1 VDPLRTGLNLR
12 SQLLADGLTDGELRA
27 LRRRGLL
34 TPVRP
39 GAYVHGPEPDDEAAR
54 HLLAVC
60 AALPCLGAG
69 TVVSH
74 ASAAVVHGL
83 PLWRVRLDR
92 VRATRDR
99 TSGARR
105 SALVHLHSAA
115 LHPDEVSIVD
125 GMPVTSV
132 ARTLADL
139 ARLLPFE
146 EALVPADA
154 ALHRGLVT
162 REELAEAL
170 ARAGRRPN
178 NAAARRVVAFADGAA
193 ESPGESRS
201 RVAIRRAGLPVPVL
215 QHAVIG
221 TRTDFWWEEFR
232 TVGEFDGKVKY
243 GRYLRPGQ
251 LPGDAVFAEKRRE
264 DALRDRGFE
273 VVRWVWDELETFDR
287 VVARLRRAFARGRR

>member
-1 VDPLRTGLNLR
+1 MDPLRPGLNLR
-12 SQLLADGLTDGELRA
+12 SQLLADGLTEAELRA
-27 LRRRGLL
+27 LQRRGLL
-34 TPVRP
+34 APVRP

-54 HLLAVC
+54 HLLAVG
-60 AALPCLGAG
+60 AALPCLGAR

-74 ASAAVVHGL
+74 TSAAVVHRL
-83 PLWRVRLDR
+83 PLWRVGLDR

-99 TSGARR
+99 ASGARR
-105 SALVHLHSAA
+105 SAVVHLHAAA
-115 LHPDEVSIVD
+115 LHPDEVSVVD
-125 GMPVTSV
+125 GMPVTTV
-132 ARTLADL
+132 ARTLTDL

-170 ARAGRRPN
+170 ARGARRPN

-201 RVAIRRAGLPVPVL
+201 RVAIRRAGLPAPVL

-251 LPGDAVFAEKRRE
+251 LPGDVVFAEKRRE
-264 DALRDRGFE
+264 DALRDCGFE
-273 VVRWVWDELETFDR
+273 VVRWVWDELGTFDQ